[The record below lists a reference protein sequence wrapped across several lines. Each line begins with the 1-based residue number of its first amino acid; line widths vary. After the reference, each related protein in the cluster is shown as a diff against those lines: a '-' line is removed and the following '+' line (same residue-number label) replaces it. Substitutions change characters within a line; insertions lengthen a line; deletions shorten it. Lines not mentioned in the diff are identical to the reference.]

1 MSRQMAAG
9 NIASV
14 SWVFSLVHKASL
26 KLTSGRKPHTLHYD
40 GTYTEIT
47 GGTMTICDMY
57 YCISHTCLIWSA
69 FLLQSQLK
77 SKRINTFSFPKSIL
91 GSVI

>member
-9 NIASV
+9 NIAGV

-26 KLTSGRKPHTLHYD
+26 KLTSGSKPHTFHYD
-40 GTYTEIT
+40 VTSTKIT
-47 GGTMTICDMY
+47 GGMMTICDMY
-57 YCISHTCLIWSA
+57 NCISLSCLIWSV
-69 FLLQSQLK
+69 FLLQFQLK

-91 GSVI
+91 YLVI